1 MNEFLNFF
9 LPTTSILILLLLLSV
24 AVFRIPITSTKI
36 SFGFFCFFFL
46 IWNFI
51 ELAQNFKL
59 FEQRNS
65 ELMTVLSSLLTIY
78 SSVVV
83 AVHFPFYR
91 RREVVV
97 NVLTSFLGGMG
108 FFSILLVLST
118 PYIRENFP
126 LESKFYLSINLFIVK
141 AYSLLGLISCLSIII
156 YKLTLSSDN
165 FKKYSYRV
173 ISYFIIALSF
183 LLLLNYFLTLEER
196 ILKSVININ
205 LLDTIFLIFFF
216 VSLIQFKFF
225 SFYPGVLSIL
235 LYREIPKL
243 IIQKEAPSN
252 IDGAKYLKEELWK
265 IYEAENWKAFLNEF
279 WFSIII
285 DETLDNAVEHGGR
298 RWEDM
303 VTVQVFETSKF
314 IDLYVI
320 DAGKGFEPTKL
331 PDPRKTERKSIP
343 SGRGIHIMKQLFE
356 VSWNFLGNEIKVRVS
371 KDPKKN
377 PQEN

>member
-9 LPTTSILILLLLLSV
+9 LPITSIMVLLLLLSV
-24 AVFRIPITSTKI
+24 AVFRVPISSTKI

-46 IWNFI
+46 IWNTL
-51 ELAQNFKL
+51 ELGQNFKL
-59 FEQRNS
+59 LDKANFE
-65 ELMTVLSSLLTIY
+65 LVTVLLSLLTIY
-78 SSVVV
+78 STVVV

-108 FFSILLVLST
+108 FFAVLLVLST

-126 LESKFYLSINLFIVK
+126 LENRFYLSVNLFIVK
-141 AYSLLGLISCLSIII
+141 SYSLLGLISCLSIVI

-173 ISYFIIALSF
+173 ISYFIITLSF
-183 LLLLNYFLTLEER
+183 LLLLNYFLTLDEQ
-196 ILKSVININ
+196 ILKSVISIH
-205 LLDTIFLIFFF
+205 LLDAIFLIFFF
-216 VSLIQFKFF
+216 AALVQFKFLN
-225 SFYPGVLSIL
+225 FYPGVLSIL

-252 IDGAKYLKEELWK
+252 TDGAKYLKEELWK
-265 IYEAENWKAFLNEF
+265 IYESENWKAFLNEF

-303 VTVQVFETSKF
+303 VTVQIFETSKF

-320 DAGKGFEPTKL
+320 DAGKGFEPTQI
-331 PDPRKTERKSIP
+331 PDPRLKERKSVP